1 MDATLERSPLQRQN
15 LGLTQQSLDE
25 STLAIMN
32 VFDNTLDARSC
43 RDETARL
50 RNKLQLYREADL
62 KKANELKS
70 KNDDICALQRE
81 LSNTKHKFRDLKN
94 VREQEVTDLKEVL
107 EERNE
112 IINKMKQELTTLKST
127 DGNFEKHL
135 EINKKELDFLREQL
149 EEARAQIAKLKSN
162 EYKYTDFEL
171 KENLAEKIRRQ
182 AEQEK
187 AHGEIWRAEAQRVKT
202 LEKELANEKELTQE
216 LSAQVKDKSVAI
228 EKEKL
233 WKSKV
238 DHLQPK
244 YDKLVAEHELLRGD
258 HIRETEKVRRLEIEM
273 VHQRSSELELVNRI
287 GEVKSELSVEKS
299 RHHSCQDSLAKL
311 KRQLQEAKADISF
324 TETVKQ
330 GDVDLTGLYDEIKM
344 LKMKNEE
351 LTAEIEKMRLLGAVQ
366 EHDNVLSYRMNP
378 SFGRRKRAREENS
391 SEEADNVEA
400 PVDKELKKKLHESN
414 KKIYELE
421 KTNAKIISCVG
432 EKINNFRDAVNEVL
446 GFKVSTNDYNT
457 FNFMSLYAQ
466 SSEDVIRFQRQTNEE
481 GERVFEMDPN
491 SKVFQR
497 PGLASVLQECGNLPT
512 IMSKTTIALST
523 EDTIML

>member
-1 MDATLERSPLQRQN
+1 MQE
-15 LGLTQQSLDE
+15 LT
-25 STLAIMN
+25 I
-32 VFDNTLDARSC
+32 F
-43 RDETARL
+43 
-50 RNKLQLYREADL
+50 
-62 KKANELKS
+62 KS

-107 EERNE
+107 EQRNE

-171 KENLAEKIRRQ
+171 KENLAEKMRRQ

-233 WKSKV
+233 WRSKV

-299 RHHSCQDSLAKL
+299 RHQSCQ
-311 KRQLQEAKADISF
+311 
-324 TETVKQ
+324 
-330 GDVDLTGLYDEIKM
+330 GTG
-344 LKMKNEE
+344 
-351 LTAEIEKMRLLGAVQ
+351 
-366 EHDNVLSYRMNP
+366 S
-378 SFGRRKRAREENS
+378 
-391 SEEADNVEA
+391 
-400 PVDKELKKKLHESN
+400 
-414 KKIYELE
+414 
-421 KTNAKIISCVG
+421 
-432 EKINNFRDAVNEVL
+432 
-446 GFKVSTNDYNT
+446 
-457 FNFMSLYAQ
+457 
-466 SSEDVIRFQRQTNEE
+466 
-481 GERVFEMDPN
+481 
-491 SKVFQR
+491 
-497 PGLASVLQECGNLPT
+497 
-512 IMSKTTIALST
+512 
-523 EDTIML
+523 